1 MRSNELVPARGLE
14 AEPQCILMDM
24 DKEANAEESPTP
36 ELGALDSEPHSLRQ
50 IDRDGALAI
59 LARHCPPGRVW
70 APGYPTD
77 GDLEAARLFVRR
89 LSEGEEL
96 GPFGIFEILEGAED
110 VVVGGIGFH
119 RPPGADGA
127 VEVGYGVV
135 PSHWSQGICT
145 EALRAIVA
153 FAREHGALRVEA
165 RSLPSNGASRRV
177 MEKVG
182 LHFVDVVDGYTRYE
196 IRFA

>member
-1 MRSNELVPARGLE
+1 MNRDE
-14 AEPQCILMDM
+14 
-24 DKEANAEESPTP
+24 EANAEKAPRF
-36 ELGALDSEPHSLRQ
+36 GALDSAPHSLRQ
-50 IDRDGALAI
+50 IDRAGALAI
-59 LARHCPPGRVW
+59 LARHCPPGRAW

-77 GDLEAARLFVRR
+77 GDLEAARLFIRR
-89 LSEGEEL
+89 LAEGEEL
-96 GPFGIFEILEGAED
+96 GAFGIFEILEGPDD

-119 RPPGADGA
+119 RPPGSDGA

-135 PSHWSQGICT
+135 PNYWNRGVCT
-145 EALRAIVA
+145 EALRTIVA
-153 FAREHGALRVEA
+153 FAQEQGARRVEA